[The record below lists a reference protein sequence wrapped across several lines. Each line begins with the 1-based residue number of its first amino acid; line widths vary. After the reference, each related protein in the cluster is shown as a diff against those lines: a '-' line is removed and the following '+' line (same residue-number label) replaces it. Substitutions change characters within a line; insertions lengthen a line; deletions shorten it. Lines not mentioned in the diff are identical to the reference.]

1 MEGWGR
7 DEVMTSVRR
16 LDNKIIMLC
25 PCVCIC
31 TIMHII
37 GIVRLT
43 LDSASLYL
51 AMSLLNERTS
61 TIANMADR
69 KMVMTTEQTRECHW
83 MLDGGAL
90 FKM

>member
-1 MEGWGR
+1 
-7 DEVMTSVRR
+7 MTSGRK

-31 TIMHII
+31 TVMHII

-61 TIANMADR
+61 TKANMADR
-69 KMVMTTEQTRECHW
+69 KMVMTTELTRENHW
-83 MLDGGAL
+83 MVDGGVL